1 MHSRGLADGGGI
13 STSFSQKLVKR
24 KDVNRSRKATAPMM
38 QYFIDNDYVQFDLQ
52 KIAISAASRGD
63 IEAIKHVQASEP
75 IEFETGF
82 AALNAAKENGH
93 DQCEAFLRD
102 LFKIKQAP
110 VVRKQSSGK
119 RQKLTNLGGIG
130 DFEELK
136 AAVFSNNKER
146 APTNYLKVL
155 KAAFEGKGVIMNHGD
170 PAWYGENDCLRDC
183 ELNIEDIESINV
195 WLREIA
201 KIDIKRTDGQGSLR
215 AVLNH
220 FKRVLSN

>member
-1 MHSRGLADGGGI
+1 
-13 STSFSQKLVKR
+13 
-24 KDVNRSRKATAPMM
+24 MM
-38 QYFIDNDYVQFDLQ
+38 QYFIDNNYVQFDLQ

-102 LFKIKQAP
+102 LFKIEQAP
-110 VVRKQSSGK
+110 VVQRQPGK
-119 RQKLTNLGGIG
+119 RQKLTNLTGID

-136 AAVFSNNKER
+136 AAVFSNDKER

-155 KAAFEGKGVIMNHGD
+155 KAAFEGKGVIMNYGD
-170 PAWYGENDCLRDC
+170 SAYYGENDCLRDC
-183 ELNIEDIESINV
+183 ELNIDDIESINV

-201 KIDIKRTDGQGSLR
+201 KIKIKRTDGQGSLR

-220 FKRVLSN
+220 FKRVLAN

>member
-24 KDVNRSRKATAPMM
+24 KDVNRSRKATATMM
-38 QYFIDNDYVQFDLQ
+38 QYFIDNNYVQFDLQ

-110 VVRKQSSGK
+110 VVQRQPGK
-119 RQKLTNLGGIG
+119 RQKLTNLTGID

-136 AAVFSNNKER
+136 AAVFSNDKER

-155 KAAFEGKGVIMNHGD
+155 KAAFEGKGVIMNYGD
-170 PAWYGENDCLRDC
+170 PAYFGENDCLRDC

-201 KIDIKRTDGQGSLR
+201 KINIKRTDGQGSLR

>member
-1 MHSRGLADGGGI
+1 MEGI

-24 KDVNRSRKATAPMM
+24 KDVNKSRKVTATMM
-38 QYFIDNDYVQFDLQ
+38 QYFIDNNYVQFDLQ

-63 IEAIKHVQASEP
+63 IEAIKHVQAIEP

-119 RQKLTNLGGIG
+119 RQKLTNLSSIT
-130 DFEELK
+130 DVEELK

-155 KAAFEGKGVIMNHGD
+155 QAAFEGKGVIMNYGD
-170 PAWYGENDCLRDC
+170 SAYYGENDCLRDC
-183 ELNIEDIESINV
+183 ELNIDDIESINV

-201 KIDIKRTDGQGSLR
+201 KINVKRTDGQGSLR